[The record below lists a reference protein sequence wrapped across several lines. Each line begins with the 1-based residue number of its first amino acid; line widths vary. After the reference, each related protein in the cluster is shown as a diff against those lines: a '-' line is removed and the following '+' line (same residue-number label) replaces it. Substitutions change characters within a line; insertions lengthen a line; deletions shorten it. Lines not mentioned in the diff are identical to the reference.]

1 MRTHWYTSP
10 SLFLSYSS
18 ATLIGLNLCH
28 MTKIFMTHIKRQP
41 SMSMFTGLS
50 SFVLTPM
57 NEQRIDESSFTKLI
71 QRLAEA
77 KVDSIGGNGINGQL
91 CLSVA

>member
-1 MRTHWYTSP
+1 
-10 SLFLSYSS
+10 
-18 ATLIGLNLCH
+18 
-28 MTKIFMTHIKRQP
+28 
-41 SMSMFTGLS
+41 MSMFTGLS